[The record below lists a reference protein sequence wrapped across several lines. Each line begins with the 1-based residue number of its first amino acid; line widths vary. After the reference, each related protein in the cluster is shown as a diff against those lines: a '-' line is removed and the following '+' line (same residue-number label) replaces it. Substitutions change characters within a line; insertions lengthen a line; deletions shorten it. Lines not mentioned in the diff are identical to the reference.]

1 MRKIKSFLTALML
14 AACCL
19 TASAGSFVVD
29 GINYNVTD
37 SVARHVEVIANNYAY
52 NVTIPAT
59 VRCDTTTYTVTAI
72 GQNAFSS
79 TDNLYQVTLPETIET
94 IEKNAFTYSNLVKIN
109 LPSSLRRIEYEAFR
123 QCRNLTEAILPDSLE
138 YLGILA
144 YESSGLISVSIPK
157 NIKNINELTFSA
169 CSALSTVVLHEEIF
183 SIGDGAFGECRNL
196 HNLIMPSAIKIGDGA
211 FRGCTLL
218 EHLVLPENLAEL
230 GSDAFYQC
238 TGLIS
243 VDFPSKYI
251 TKIKR
256 GTFNY
261 CHSLKEVRLPENLVI
276 LGEGINGGTFDQ
288 CISLEKIDL
297 PSTLYTIKDDTFK
310 NSGLKSVWLPRN
322 VREIGR
328 HAFENTPIESIYL
341 PHLYYNPLEGSP
353 SWDAWSFCNTAN
365 HCDLFVRPGM
375 VNTFKSEP
383 SWYDESSDQN
393 WRSIQEM
400 KFSATLND
408 HKMLVGITDQLKGSY
423 VPDCL
428 SPDSLTWKSSN
439 PSVATVDRYGN
450 VTAISVG
457 STTISVTIKA
467 YDMSATGSCTVTV
480 NDAPD
485 TNFVVA
491 DQSSFV
497 GTTVNVPVEM
507 NNKESITAFQCD
519 VYLPDDLSLAIVED
533 EYDITFAGRES
544 RTHTLSSRLQ
554 ADGGIRIVAFSS
566 KNTAF
571 TGNSGALFNLPIIL
585 NNVVASYKMEIK
597 NIYVVDKNNV
607 ELRLADVAFNVSAT
621 KLIVGDANNDKKV
634 SVADATTTVSYI
646 LGENPDPFSFAAADV
661 NSDKTISIVD
671 VTGIVDIVLGASA
684 SAPAT
689 KTQKAALRNVAAP
702 EGDRL
707 YINNFNIAAGE
718 TKDVEICLA
727 NANPYTAFQC
737 DIYLPKGLSFFE
749 EDGEYIVD
757 LSSRKSRTHTIA
769 ANIQPDGAL
778 RVVSFSSK
786 NADFTGNDGAL
797 MILPVV
803 ASSDMP
809 EGPLEMSIK
818 AISFVADNVEYDFP
832 NITAT
837 INLASGVALTKA
849 NEMNVYAVGN
859 VLHIDSPQATT
870 VTMSAVDGRTTILNV
885 AEGSNTFTIATPGF
899 YIVNRTKITIK

>member
-1 MRKIKSFLTALML
+1 ML

-72 GQNAFSS
+72 GQKAFYE
-79 TDNLYQVTLPETIET
+79 TKNLFQVTLPETIET
-94 IEKNAFTYSNLVKIN
+94 IERDAFNESSLTKIN
-109 LPSSLRRIEYEAFR
+109 LPSSLRKIGYMAF
-123 QCRNLTEAILPDSLE
+123 CKCSKLNEAIFPDSLE
-138 YLGILA
+138 YIGDWA
-144 YESSGLISVSIPK
+144 FSGSRLFSVSIPK
-157 NIKNINELTFSA
+157 NIKNINGSTFSG
-169 CSALSTVVLHEEIF
+169 CSELSTVVLHEDIF
-183 SIGDGAFGECRNL
+183 SIGNEAFRDCVQLHNLTMPSAVTIGDGAF
-196 HNLIMPSAIKIGDGA
+196 S
-211 FRGCTLL
+211 GCILL
-218 EHLVLPENLAEL
+218 EHIVLPENLTEL
-230 GSDAFYQC
+230 GVYAFEKC

-243 VDFPSKYI
+243 VEFPNESTTLKS
-251 TKIKR
+251 
-256 GTFNY
+256 GVFSNCFN
-261 CHSLKEVRLPENLVI
+261 LKNVKLPEKLFYLESFVFLNC
-276 LGEGINGGTFDQ
+276 N
-288 CISLEKIDL
+288 SLERIDL
-297 PSTLYTIKDDTFK
+297 PSTLYSIGVGSFFQ
-310 NSGLKSVWLPRN
+310 SGLKSIWIPRN
-322 VREIGR
+322 IREI
-328 HAFENTPIESIYL
+328 HKEAFESTPLESIYF
-341 PHLYYNPLEGSP
+341 PHIYIPSVYLNPSDES
-353 SWDAWSFCNTAN
+353 WSFCNTAN

-375 VNTFKSEP
+375 VNTFKSDP
-383 SWYDESSDQN
+383 SWYDENSDQN

-400 KFSATLND
+400 KFSASLND
-408 HKMLVGITDQLKGSY
+408 HKMLVGTTEQLEGSFM
-423 VPDCL
+423 PDCL

-457 STTISVTIKA
+457 TTTISVTIKA

-519 VYLPDDLSLAIVED
+519 VYLPDDLSLAMVED

-585 NNVVASYKMEIK
+585 NNVVASYKVEIK

-707 YINNFNIAAGE
+707 YINNFAIAAGE

-737 DIYLPKGLSFFE
+737 DIYLPKGLSFYE

-786 NADFTGNDGAL
+786 NANFTGNDGAL
-797 MILPVV
+797 MILPIV

-832 NITAT
+832 NVTAT

-899 YIVNRTKITIK
+899 YIVNRTKIAIK